1 MISRRYDGLPPYGP
15 GQRIGLFGGTFNPP
29 HEGHRAASLLAL
41 RRLRLDWIWWLV
53 SPGNPLKDNSDLPSV
68 HRRMEAA
75 SRLAAHPRIVV
86 TGLEVMLGSPF
97 TCDTV
102 AMLAARCPD
111 LHFVFLMGAD
121 SFADFH
127 RWKRWKTIAAT
138 MPLGIIDRPGSTL
151 RVAQTQAA
159 STLRPRRLDESEA
172 SLLATTAAPAYV
184 FLHGKRSPLSS
195 TALRA
200 SGGVPSAPTTSP

>member
-1 MISRRYDGLPPYGP
+1 MISRSYDGLPPYGP

-29 HEGHRAASLLAL
+29 HEGHRAASLIAL

-68 HRRMEAA
+68 RCRMAA
-75 SRLAAHPRIVV
+75 ACRLAAHPRIVV
-86 TGLEVMLGSPF
+86 TGLEATLGSPF

-111 LHFVFLMGAD
+111 LRFVLLMGAD

-127 RWKRWKTIAAT
+127 RWKRWKLIAAT

-151 RVAQTQAA
+151 RAAQTPAA
-159 STLRPRRLDESEA
+159 STLRPRRIDESEA

-200 SGGVPSAPTTSP
+200 ASGVADGPTTTP